1 VLSVGSVE
9 LPTKKGDYFE
19 GHMIWDT
26 CTQRKPDVI
35 GFEVTDVNSCDYF
48 TPVVKVTN
56 APVYLPITTAH
67 RRRLFFFLPRAK
79 DELPPFP
86 PFLSPHLLS
95 TSHPLTSPSL
105 PLEAGPLNTARES
118 GGAL

>member
-79 DELPPFP
+79 DELP
-86 PFLSPHLLS
+86 LSLHS
-95 TSHPLTSPSL
+95 SPLTSSLLPILSFPLPSL
-105 PLEAGPLNTARES
+105 
-118 GGAL
+118 